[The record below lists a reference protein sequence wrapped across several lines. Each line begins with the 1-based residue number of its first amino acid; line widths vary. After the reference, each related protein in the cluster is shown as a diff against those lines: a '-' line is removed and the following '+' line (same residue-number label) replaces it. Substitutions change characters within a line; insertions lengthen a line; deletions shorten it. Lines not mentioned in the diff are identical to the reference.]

1 MVLENLYL
9 VVVVKLLPPFHLK
22 TSDGHFIVVVPLD
35 AKHEKIPQYYGFSK
49 DRHTGSFFLKIGA
62 ALFCLGSLVHNGLY
76 ITEKVSECYAS
87 MNRFLSKSATI
98 LH

>member
-1 MVLENLYL
+1 M
-9 VVVVKLLPPFHLK
+9 LPPFHLK

-76 ITEKVSECYAS
+76 ITEKVSES
-87 MNRFLSKSATI
+87 PIRSRI
-98 LH
+98 D